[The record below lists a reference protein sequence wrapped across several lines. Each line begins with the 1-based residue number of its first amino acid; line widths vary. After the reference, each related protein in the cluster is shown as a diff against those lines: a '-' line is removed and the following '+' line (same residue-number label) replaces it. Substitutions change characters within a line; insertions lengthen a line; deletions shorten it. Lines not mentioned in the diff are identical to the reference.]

1 MQTGGN
7 SLRELKLGKFRTLT
21 IGKRIALLVTAL
33 AAATFSM
40 PADHNIENR
49 LLVHALGID
58 RTDDGYEVSFQVFR
72 SSGAGADIPIDISR
86 SNVQLIK
93 EKARTVSEAVDK
105 CSAQLGRDV
114 FLGHL
119 QVICFG
125 RNTDF
130 SSPEELF
137 SFALKD
143 RSVFLGVEVCMAEDR
158 AEEVIMQELDR
169 GTVSSENL
177 FKALKEGLKGGRT
190 EQCSM
195 LSFLSCIRSP
205 QFFAVP
211 VVKLSEQGGEKKESV
226 IDVSG
231 TAVISEGRVRGILDD
246 EEGYGLSLL
255 RDRSEHFD
263 TVIEKDGRRADV
275 RFDNA
280 DTDCRLTREGDK
292 LIFSAD
298 IELSAS
304 VSLDIKGSE
313 FLSEEELSQYVGDM
327 AMRAWKKTSGAGYDA
342 VGVWKYVRQSE
353 PELYLRERERIGRLV
368 SQIEPRFTVR
378 CIME

>member
-1 MQTGGN
+1 MKVHN
-7 SLRELKLGKFRTLT
+7 SFSA
-21 IGKRIALLVTAL
+21 GKRIAVLVTVLAL
-33 AAATFSM
+33 VLFSFSE
-40 PADHNIENR
+40 DHNIENR
-49 LLVHALGID
+49 LIVHAVGVD
-58 RTDDGYEVSFQVFR
+58 RSDDGYEVSFQVFR

-93 EKARTVSEAVDK
+93 EKARTVAEAVDK

-125 RNTDF
+125 RDTDF

-143 RSVFLGVEVCMAEDR
+143 RSVYLGLEVCVAEGRAED
-158 AEEVIMQELDR
+158 VIMQELNR

-195 LSFLSCIRSP
+195 LSFLSCISSP
-205 QFFAVP
+205 KFFAVP
-211 VVKLSEQGGEKKESV
+211 VVSLSEQGGEKKEPV
-226 IDVSG
+226 IDVTG
-231 TAVISEGRVRGILDD
+231 TAVIAGGRVVNMLDD
-246 EEGYGLSLL
+246 EESYGLSLL

-263 TVIEKDGRRADV
+263 TVIEKGGRQADV

-280 DTDCRLTREGDK
+280 DTDCYLIREGDK
-292 LIFSAD
+292 LVFNAD
-298 IELSAS
+298 ISLSAS
-304 VSLDIKGSE
+304 VSLDIKGRDI
-313 FLSEEELSQYVGDM
+313 LSDDELSDYVGVM
-327 AMRAWKKTSGAGYDA
+327 LMRTWEKTSGAGCDA

-353 PELYLRERERIGRLV
+353 PELFLREKESIGKLV
-368 SQIEPRFTVR
+368 SRIEPRFTVR